1 MANKNEKMVTAFTCT
16 QCIAKFKSIVYAN
29 LLVPPGKPFPQARHL
44 PQAKPL
50 PNSTPPTRHIYNNF
64 NLYLFLDSE
73 PWLGKS
79 QELNNHGMK
88 AQVKRAF

>member
-44 PQAKPL
+44 PP
-50 PNSTPPTRHIYNNF
+50 
-64 NLYLFLDSE
+64 
-73 PWLGKS
+73 GKTTS
-79 QELNNHGMK
+79 KLNPSY
-88 AQVKRAF
+88 